1 MGLGQQTSVGIMYVS
16 EEEEIA
22 ALRAEK
28 ETIRRET
35 DVLKAKLEEAK
46 RQLKRSKSETVDRRM
61 LPRLEGPELSVPTKV
76 ALAAEAP
83 LVEMTTATRVFP
95 DTAAPDASVKR
106 GATMLTSAAG
116 PSSKISGER
125 RASNGKLFS
134 LAVRDN
140 NNSNSSNNNISSSN
154 SRGNSSSYSSNNT
167 TSNHDSW
174 WEATYVGALLR
185 PFDPGKG
192 CERDARIGAI
202 LGVDLPFDRGKA

>member
-46 RQLKRSKSETVDRRM
+46 RQLKKSKSETVDRRM
-61 LPRLEGPELSVPTKV
+61 LPRLEGPEQSVPTKV

-83 LVEMTTATRVFP
+83 LVEMTTATRVVP

-125 RASNGKLFS
+125 RASTGKLFS
-134 LAVRDN
+134 LAVRD
-140 NNSNSSNNNISSSN
+140 N
-154 SRGNSSSYSSNNT
+154 SRGNSSSYSSNDT
-167 TSNHDSW
+167 TNNHDSW
-174 WEATYVGALLR
+174 
-185 PFDPGKG
+185 
-192 CERDARIGAI
+192 
-202 LGVDLPFDRGKA
+202 